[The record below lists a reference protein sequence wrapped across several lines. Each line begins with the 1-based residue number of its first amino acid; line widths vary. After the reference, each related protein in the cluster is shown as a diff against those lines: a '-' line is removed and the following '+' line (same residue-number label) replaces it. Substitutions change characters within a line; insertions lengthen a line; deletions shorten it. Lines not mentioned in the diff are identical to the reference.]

1 LRPIQPDPNLAACL
15 HVLYRA
21 AVDARSLGWKGEQE
35 GLTRDESRRLADLM
49 DAVHNIPK
57 LAADWEK
64 CDERL
69 LRGMLGDYDARHGG
83 ALLEEYDRIVS
94 QRSRSS

>member
-1 LRPIQPDPNLAACL
+1 MFAPDPKLAACL

-21 AVDARSLGWKGEQE
+21 AVDARLLGWKGEQE

-49 DAVHNIPK
+49 DAVHNIPT
-57 LAADWEK
+57 LAADWER

-69 LRGMLGDYDARHGG
+69 LRGMLGDYDARHRG
-83 ALLEEYDRIVS
+83 ALLDAYDRTVS